1 MNVLNEINGVEI
13 IDTVVT
19 EITEV
24 QNTGM
29 GCAAILA
36 GTIIIVGVVL
46 YFISRCSWNP
56 SVPQLLGILLFIIV
70 GATGNVLLSTSFIMK
85 EAVTGYDTTYVI
97 RASDDVSLNEFCRE
111 YEIVEWT
118 EDSITVRERTTD
130 EPEQN

>member
-24 QNTGM
+24 QNTGV
-29 GCAAILA
+29 GCAVILA
-36 GTIIIVGVVL
+36 GTIIIATAVL
-46 YFISRCSWNP
+46 YFIDRCSWNP
-56 SVPQLLGILLFIIV
+56 SIPQLLGILLFIIV
-70 GATGNVLLSTSFIMK
+70 GATGNVLFSTSFIMK
-85 EAVTGYDTTYVI
+85 EAVNSYDTTYVI
-97 RASDDVSLNEFCRE
+97 KVSDDVSLNEFCRK

-118 EDSITVRERTTD
+118 EDTITVRERADD

>member
-24 QNTGM
+24 QNTGV
-29 GCAAILA
+29 GCAVILA
-36 GTIIIVGVVL
+36 GTIIIAATVL
-46 YFISRCSWNP
+46 YFIDRCSWDP

-70 GATGNVLLSTSFIMK
+70 GATGNVLFSTSFIMK
-85 EAVTGYDTTYVI
+85 EAVTSYDTTYVI
-97 RASDDVSLNEFCRE
+97 KVSDDVSLNEFCRK

-118 EDSITVRERTTD
+118 EDTITVRERADD